1 MIDALAFLAL
11 PALACAAL
19 VAIHAYFG
27 LQVLERNVIFVD
39 LALAQVAALG
49 ATAAFLMGH
58 APQGLA
64 AHAYALAFTIAAAA
78 LLASTRMWSARV
90 PQEAQIGVIY
100 VVAAAAA
107 LLLVDRAPQGAEHIR
122 QILTGNILTVGWEE
136 LRWAIPLYAAVG
148 IAHPFAAR
156 ALERR
161 GVRGWIPDF
170 AFYGAF
176 GLVVTSSVALAGVL
190 LVFAFLII
198 PASLGVMHAQ
208 RRGTRLA
215 IAWIA
220 GTAIAWAG
228 LALSYAFDLST
239 GATLVCAYGAALALA
254 GVAKAGALRA
264 IRWTIAAV
272 LAGSAAWIAIA
283 PRADQPLLDS
293 AEAVVPAVRNAYMD
307 AKARAIAA
315 DAEEYRARYERDA
328 QALRTREADRRWQG
342 EPLGEMEVRRIA
354 SFLKSYNEMI
364 KGEAFVA
371 REVRDR
377 ARESSRWAIAVVL
390 AAGALAAGA
399 PPTAWRVLWNMVRSP
414 SGVPPRTPPTPSTRT
429 TERRAASRR
438 RRRHRP

>member
-11 PALACAAL
+11 PAAACAAL

-49 ATAAFLMGH
+49 ATAAFLLGH

-64 AHAYALAFTIAAAA
+64 AHAYALAFTLAAAA
-78 LLASTRMWSARV
+78 LLASTRAWSGRV

-107 LLLVDRAPQGAEHIR
+107 ILLVDRAPQGAEHIR

-136 LRWAIPLYAAVG
+136 LRWAIALYAAVG
-148 IAHPFAAR
+148 IAHPLAAR

-161 GVRGWIPDF
+161 GVRGWISEF
-170 AFYGAF
+170 VFYAAF

-198 PASLGVMHAQ
+198 PASLGAMHAQ
-208 RRGTRLA
+208 RPARRLA
-215 IAWIA
+215 IAWIG

-254 GVAKAGALRA
+254 GIAKAGALRA
-264 IRWTIAAV
+264 MRWALATLLAA
-272 LAGSAAWIAIA
+272 SAAWIAIA

-293 AEAVVPAVRNAYMD
+293 AEAVAPLVRSAYMD
-307 AKARAIAA
+307 EKALAIAA
-315 DAEEYRARYERDA
+315 DAEQYRARYEREA
-328 QALRTREADRRWQG
+328 QALREREADRRWEG
-342 EPLGEMEVRRIA
+342 EPLDEAEVRRVA

-364 KGEAFVA
+364 KGETFVA

-377 ARESSRWAIAVVL
+377 ARESRRWAIAAVL
-390 AAGALAAGA
+390 GAAALAAGA
-399 PPTAWRVLWNMVRSP
+399 PIGAWRVLLGMVRSP

-429 TERRAASRR
+429 TQRRAPSRR